1 VLSVKKSTAAGRVAL
16 LNAEPDRA
24 VTSAA
29 PAPAITRL
37 GCSADAAGADE
48 RLGPPA
54 PEEGPLRGVCREEL
68 VAGVAAG
75 GAATVVDGA
84 GDSFALVPRATSLPL
99 LARVEVAVLLL
110 VLLLVAVVL
119 VAASGAGQPAG
130 RGHAPHHTGRV
141 AFSSPKAMPQKTWST
156 LPQGQR

>member
-1 VLSVKKSTAAGRVAL
+1 VKKSTAAGRVDL

-24 VTSAA
+24 ATSAA

-48 RLGPPA
+48 RLGPPE
-54 PEEGPLRGVCREEL
+54 PEEDPLRVGSRGGL

-84 GDSFALVPRATSLPL
+84 GVSFVLVPRGTSLPF
-99 LARVEVAVLLL
+99 LARVEVPVLLLVLLLVALL

-141 AFSSPKAMPQKTWST
+141 AFSSPKAMPQKT
-156 LPQGQR
+156 